1 MSSSSGSSN
10 ASSTATTTAE
20 QNATYLCSSELPS
33 SFDPYQCATNCVG
46 LEACTACNCVIQP
59 ALGDDGEGHAGGAW
73 GPVMDVILCLL
84 PIIFLVTVTLLPK
97 PLKTTVSLPSAAAIM
112 WAVRL
117 MYLNSDVVL
126 TFGCVVAGL
135 HEALT
140 PLSIVAGAIFLFE
153 TMEATMCLPYMMREM
168 KHLTGGHPVAEVML
182 IFPFVYM
189 LERAAGFG
197 TPAAL
202 AAPMLISLG
211 HKDLETVVT
220 LLVLNTLPA
229 VWGACGTPLWFG
241 FGNLN
246 LPRNDLLLISQKG
259 AVALAFGAVI
269 VGPWALTVLLPR
281 RMVKSN
287 LLFVLSSLL
296 VTVGP
301 SVGIAMVSYEFP
313 ALLGGIIGMG
323 LTATLIKWNVGL
335 KQLGDNDEQEL
346 GRSVKDI
353 STVSTTSGIVVT
365 YRESIRRSAVRPLEE
380 SNGEEQPP
388 AEVSETFKPSVTG
401 DMTATE
407 HDVEASASSVPDKF
421 GNRIVSLLKGDMSND
436 EGEIHTVDESTAEPS
451 PLLAAAAANE
461 DGDNTSQLR
470 KNSTSITAHG
480 KSLQEVVDHEL
491 GDRKT
496 WSEGYLKE
504 SLMRTFPIWGVVL
517 LLILTRVSQ
526 IGLKPLLLKQEPYF
540 EIDLGSYGLFRL
552 SVSVV
557 FMLKNI
563 LTYPGLNWDYPL
575 FYTPFILPFIVVSLI
590 TFVIFRKGCNS
601 TPLDVSRVVLRRLA
615 SPAIALAGALVL
627 VQLTI
632 QGGNGSPAYLIGSNF
647 ADWFQQGFVVIS
659 PLLGALGSF
668 FAGSTTISNLT
679 FGGVQEVA
687 AERVGTSVTAMLALQ
702 AVGGAAGNGVAL
714 NNIIAVCAVVGLNV
728 GEGRIVG
735 ITYKYVFSLTTIATV
750 VMLAFFIRF

>member
-1 MSSSSGSSN
+1 MNSSSGGNNSSM
-10 ASSTATTTAE
+10 ATE
-20 QNATYLCSSELPS
+20 KNATYLCSAEQPS
-33 SFDPYQCATNCVG
+33 SFDPYQCATDCVG

-59 ALGDDGEGHAGGAW
+59 ALGDDEEGHAGGAW
-73 GPVMDVILCLL
+73 GPVMDVLLCLL
-84 PIIFLVTVTLLPK
+84 PIIFLVVVTLLPK

-117 MYLNSDVVL
+117 MYLDSDVVL
-126 TFGCVVAGL
+126 TFGCIVAGI

-168 KHLTGGHPVAEVML
+168 KHLTGGHPVAEAML

-189 LERAAGFG
+189 LEGAAGFG
-197 TPAAL
+197 APAAL

-211 HKDLETVVT
+211 HRELETVVT

-246 LPRNDLLLISQKG
+246 LTEGELLLISQKG
-259 AVALAFGAVI
+259 AVALAFGSFI
-269 VGPWALTVLLPR
+269 VGPWVLTVLLPR
-281 RMVKSN
+281 TMVKSN
-287 LLFVLSSLL
+287 LLFVMSSFL

-301 SVGIAMVSYEFP
+301 SVGIAAVNYDFP

-323 LTATLIKWNVGL
+323 LTATLIKWKVGL
-335 KQLGDNDEQEL
+335 KPIVDEDEQAL

-353 STVSTTSGIVVT
+353 STVSTTSGIVAS
-365 YRESIRRSAVRPLEE
+365 YRESIRRSSVRPVEE
-380 SNGEEQPP
+380 SNGEEHQP
-388 AEVSETFKPSVTG
+388 AEASETFKPSVTAG

-407 HDVEASASSVPDKF
+407 HDVEASASIIDAGGGSRV
-421 GNRIVSLLKGDMSND
+421 VSLFKGDISN
-436 EGEIHTVDESTAEPS
+436 EGELHTTGCTEES
-451 PLLAAAAANE
+451 PLTVAAADEQYGDANC
-461 DGDNTSQLR
+461 DSQR
-470 KNSTSITAHG
+470 ISTTSISAAHG

-491 GDRKT
+491 GERKA

-504 SLMRTFPIWGVVL
+504 SLLRTFPIWGVVL

-590 TFVIFRKGCNS
+590 TFVILRKGCKA
-601 TPLDVSRVVLRRLA
+601 TPLDVTRVVRRRLV

-714 NNIIAVCAVVGLNV
+714 NNIIAVCAVVGLTV
-728 GEGRIVG
+728 GEGKIVG

>member
-1 MSSSSGSSN
+1 MNSSSSSGSN
-10 ASSTATTTAE
+10 SSMATE
-20 QNATYLCSSELPS
+20 KNATYLCSAELPS
-33 SFDPYQCATNCVG
+33 SFDPYQCATDCVG

-73 GPVMDVILCLL
+73 GPVMDVLLCLL
-84 PIIFLVTVTLLPK
+84 PIIFLVVVTLLPR

-126 TFGCVVAGL
+126 TCGCIVAGI

-168 KHLTGGHPVAEVML
+168 KHLTGGHPVAEAML

-189 LERAAGFG
+189 LEGAAGFG

-211 HKDLETVVT
+211 HRELETVVT

-246 LPRNDLLLISQKG
+246 LTEGELLLISQKG
-259 AVALAFGAVI
+259 AVALAFGSFI
-269 VGPWALTVLLPR
+269 VGPWVLTVLLPR
-281 RMVKSN
+281 TMVKSN
-287 LLFVLSSLL
+287 LLFVMSSFL

-301 SVGIAMVSYEFP
+301 SVGIAAVNYDFP

-323 LTATLIKWNVGL
+323 LTATLIKWKVGL
-335 KQLGDNDEQEL
+335 KPIVDEDEQAL

-353 STVSTTSGIVVT
+353 STVSTTSGIVAS
-365 YRESIRRSAVRPLEE
+365 YRASVRRSSVRPVDE
-380 SNGEEQPP
+380 SNGEERKP
-388 AEVSETFKPSVTG
+388 AEASETFKPSATAG

-407 HDVEASASSVPDKF
+407 HDVEASACIIDAGGGSRV
-421 GNRIVSLLKGDMSND
+421 VSLFKGDISN
-436 EGEIHTVDESTAEPS
+436 EGELHTTSSTDESP
-451 PLLAAAAANE
+451 LAAVPGAVADDD
-461 DGDNTSQLR
+461 DGHNQRKSTTSA
-470 KNSTSITAHG
+470 AHG

-491 GDRKT
+491 GDRKS

-504 SLMRTFPIWGVVL
+504 SLLRTFPIWGVVL

-590 TFVIFRKGCNS
+590 TFVIFRKGCKA
-601 TPLDVSRVVLRRLA
+601 TPLDVTRVVRRRLV

-714 NNIIAVCAVVGLNV
+714 NNIIAVCAVVGLTV
-728 GEGRIVG
+728 GEGKIVG